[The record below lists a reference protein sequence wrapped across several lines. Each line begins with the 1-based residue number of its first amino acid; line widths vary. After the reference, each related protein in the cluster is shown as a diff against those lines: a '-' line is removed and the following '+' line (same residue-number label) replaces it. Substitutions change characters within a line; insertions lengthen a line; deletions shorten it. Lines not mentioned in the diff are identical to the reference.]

1 MLRPQRHPQLLV
13 LPLML
18 LSELSGMLSGI
29 ARDLVIVNLVCRE
42 GGFAASTSCNAQEVT
57 AACASFNMFKWIAGS
72 APSFLISVP
81 LGRYADRAGRGNVIA
96 IANLGKAIS
105 PLGLLLVQLL
115 GLSKWYICCSRW
127 WRG

>member
-18 LSELSGMLSGI
+18 LPELSGMLSGI
-29 ARDLVIVNLVCRE
+29 ARDLVIVNLVCLE

-72 APSFLISVP
+72 APSFLILVP